1 MPSST
6 ELLNYYYGI
15 NERLK
20 DIDNEIQAD
29 DRSDSDNQD
38 HFIRNQTFFVGGE
51 GHGLVQK
58 RKIVLDELYRRNI
71 TP

>member
-1 MPSST
+1 MSDT

-20 DIDNEIQAD
+20 DIDGGLQAD
-29 DRSDSDNQD
+29 DRSDPDD
-38 HFIRNQTFFVGGE
+38 HNHVIRNQTFFIGGE
-51 GHGLVQK
+51 GHGLAQK
-58 RKIVLDELYRRNI
+58 RKIVLDELDRRNI